1 MMMCVNC
8 KCGGLTWANA
18 RQSCARMVSRGLPP
32 DEAKARSPSCG
43 KCATAIM
50 RELACRRRC
59 RRRRGGLESRRRAG
73 CVDAVMQ

>member
-18 RQSCARMVSRGLPP
+18 RQSCARMASRGLPP
-32 DEAKARSPSCG
+32 DEKARSPSCG

-50 RELACRRRC
+50 RQLGLPSPLPPSSRRASKAV
-59 RRRRGGLESRRRAG
+59 GGLVAL
-73 CVDAVMQ
+73 MQ